1 MIDLTRMRAV
11 TVDPIARRA
20 SVQGGAV
27 WGDVD
32 RETQA
37 FGLVVP
43 GGVVSETGVGGLT
56 LGGGEGWVR
65 RKYGLTIDSL
75 RCGHGRLRRR
85 VGPRGLRRTATR
97 TCSGRCVEAAAT
109 SAW

>member
-1 MIDLTRMRAV
+1 M
-11 TVDPIARRA
+11 
-20 SVQGGAV
+20 QGGAV
-27 WGDVD
+27 WADVD

-75 RCGHGRLRRR
+75 RSATVVCRRR
-85 VGPRGLRRTATR
+85 FGPCGVGGERPGSVLGPPWWRR
-97 TCSGRCVEAAAT
+97 ET
-109 SAW
+109 SAS